1 MTARSAQQL
10 AEYGRRHVTHGI
22 SRISSLVIERA
33 SGSWVYTV
41 DGKKYLDFTT
51 GIGVVS
57 TGHCHPKVVKA
68 VQEQAA
74 NLHHAQV
81 NVAFHKPM
89 LDLIGK
95 LKPIMPSP
103 ELDSFFFA
111 NSGSEAVEAAIKV
124 ARYATKKQNVIV
136 FQGSFHGRTIGAM
149 SLTTSKTIYKTGF
162 GPLMSGVHVAPFPY
176 CLKCPAHYAAPDV
189 YSIANC
195 CNNSIDQVELV
206 LKQQTAPQD
215 TAAILIEPVLGEGG
229 YVPPPNDF
237 FKKLRDL
244 CDRNNIL
251 LIADEVQSGFGRTG
265 KMFAI
270 EHYGVVPD
278 IQVMAKGIAS
288 GFPLSAIV
296 SKKELMDLQLPGS
309 MGGTYTGNAVACAAA
324 KATIEVFEEENI
336 IDNVNERSTQIFSLL
351 KSKLPSLIPS
361 SMSVD
366 IRGLGL
372 MIGIEFI
379 NAPSGFVNAVMKEAL
394 EKHQLLLLTTSI
406 YECIRLVPPLNISA
420 EEAEDGVNRFLKAV
434 ESVAANKS
442 N

>member
-1 MTARSAQQL
+1 M
-10 AEYGRRHVTHGI
+10 
-22 SRISSLVIERA
+22 
-33 SGSWVYTV
+33 
-41 DGKKYLDFTT
+41 
-51 GIGVVS
+51 
-57 TGHCHPKVVKA
+57 
-68 VQEQAA
+68 
-74 NLHHAQV
+74 
-81 NVAFHKPM
+81 
-89 LDLIGK
+89 
-95 LKPIMPSP
+95 
-103 ELDSFFFA
+103 
-111 NSGSEAVEAAIKV
+111 
-124 ARYATKKQNVIV
+124 
-136 FQGSFHGRTIGAM
+136 
-149 SLTTSKTIYKTGF
+149 
-162 GPLMSGVHVAPFPY
+162 HVAPFPY

-309 MGGTYTGNAVACAAA
+309 MVKMERVA
-324 KATIEVFEEENI
+324 
-336 IDNVNERSTQIFSLL
+336 D
-351 KSKLPSLIPS
+351 
-361 SMSVD
+361 
-366 IRGLGL
+366 
-372 MIGIEFI
+372 
-379 NAPSGFVNAVMKEAL
+379 
-394 EKHQLLLLTTSI
+394 
-406 YECIRLVPPLNISA
+406 
-420 EEAEDGVNRFLKAV
+420 
-434 ESVAANKS
+434 
-442 N
+442 